1 MLFSILKL
9 KKYCC
14 FVFVSVINY
23 APILIHFISTVHRF
37 YAIVLP
43 YHNRSRG
50 RMTNKKICLI
60 VVFCWMFALLF
71 NAPLFAVRKFNH
83 DHIETGFFCR
93 SYWPNEELAIA
104 YNYLW
109 VIFIGIIPVG
119 LMVFFYGRI
128 VHNLWF
134 NQNHV
139 TDDAQ
144 KARLNAR
151 KRVTK
156 ILVTLNVVYALCWFP
171 NLLLNVINYY
181 INIPDLLSIGYLVS
195 ELLVLLNSS
204 INPYVYALQSKQFRK
219 AVKSIVCCRSGVV
232 MPLATVGTQVH
243 STVAPAI

>member
-1 MLFSILKL
+1 MS
-9 KKYCC
+9 
-14 FVFVSVINY
+14 SV
-23 APILIHFISTVHRF
+23 PRF

-60 VVFCWMFALLF
+60 VVFCWTFALLF

-83 DHIETGFFCR
+83 DQLETGYFCR
-93 SYWPNEELAIA
+93 SYWPNEEIAIA

-109 VIFIGIIPVG
+109 VIFIGVIPVG
-119 LMVFFYGRI
+119 LMFFFYGRI

-134 NQNHV
+134 SQSQV
-139 TDDAQ
+139 TDEAQ

-171 NLLLNVINYY
+171 NLLLNVISYY
-181 INIPDLLSIGYLVS
+181 INNPSLQSMGYLVS

-204 INPYVYALQSKQFRK
+204 INPFVYTLQSKQFRQ
-219 AVKSIVCCRSGVV
+219 AVRNIVCCRSSVVV
-232 MPLATVGTQVH
+232 MPLGTAGTQ
-243 STVAPAI
+243 STAAPASYVHAECEA